1 MTLSHVINHPDQVS
15 PELMVRVQHAIKKPL
30 TICQIK
36 SYGH

>member
-15 PELMVRVQHAIKKPL
+15 PELMVWVQHAIKKTL